1 MENTLK
7 IFKTNRIS
15 FEELY
20 NDAFNYIKEVY
31 NTNGQEFTIASPF
44 AQIVTVILNLG
55 RMILFYIENV
65 ITEMNIETAF
75 HERNIRGLAT
85 LTGHT
90 PSLGI
95 AARGTLYMSYNNS
108 SQYNGETISIN
119 NFTRIKNT
127 ANGLLYVA
135 VFPNSIMQLTV
146 GAYDTKI
153 ELPIIQGELKYQQ
166 ATGTGSTL
174 QSFNFAN
181 KGDSVIDNFF
191 VNIYVNG
198 KHWKSVD
205 SLLDMTYNQEAC
217 IVKTSLNGG
226 IDVFFGTGNNGKVPA
241 VGSTILCEYLL
252 TSGSDGNIDAET
264 ANNYWSFEDS
274 GYDANGDY
282 VDLNEIYNL
291 SSGTDI
297 IFGTDREYIS
307 VTKLLAPH
315 MSRSFVLANPI
326 NYKTFLQKLNMFSI
340 IDAFS
345 GFNTYEDNKIA
356 IQYSNAKASYDSLRE
371 TYLSQVQLTG
381 KDSPAAQNIY
391 EQLLLAQKTMASL
404 KTKYD
409 DAKLDDN
416 IVYLYLIPDMTKRL
430 STGENYFTC
439 SKDRFKLTTDEKNGI
454 INLIESTG
462 QKVLTVDNQI
472 IDPIYVNFA
481 MNIFVQIYS
490 QYNFNTIKSTIISEI
505 SNYLITNTRRDR
517 IPISDIIKTVEAI
530 DGVDS
535 VTAFFDADSDNSKYY
550 GDNNYGIDEYGD
562 IILTR
567 TLKDKLGNTITV
579 NDLQA
584 RFRGPFTSNNG
595 IDYEDGID
603 SLICPINITLR
614 GKTTKTI

>member
-75 HERNIRGLAT
+75 HERNIRGLST

-135 VFPNSIMQLTV
+135 VFPNNIMQLTV

-153 ELPIIQGELKYQQ
+153 ELPVIQGELKYQQ
-166 ATGTGSTL
+166 ATGTGSAL

-226 IDVFFGTGNNGKVPA
+226 IDVFFGTGNNGKIPA

-264 ANNYWSFEDS
+264 SNNYWSFEDS

-315 MSRSFVLANPI
+315 MSRSFVLANPT

-356 IQYSNAKASYDSLRE
+356 IQYSNAKANYDSLRE

-381 KDSPAAQNIY
+381 KDSPAAQAVY
-391 EQLLLAQKTMASL
+391 EQLLLAQKTMSSL

-430 STGENYFTC
+430 SSSENYFTC

-505 SNYLITNTRRDR
+505 SNYLITSTRRDR

-584 RFRGPFTSNNG
+584 MFRGPFTSNNG

-614 GKTTKTI
+614 GKTIKTI